1 MKVKC
6 KKNFVISDK
15 LVCSKGEMVD
25 VEMFDASWFEDSR
38 PWVFP
43 IDEDPYR
50 CRIDGHMV
58 NARGYGLKR
67 GWLEVRFYD
76 GKDVANHYRGIDF
89 NDYFELID
97 MPLTAENVEKIHNI
111 CIGKAE
117 NIDTFF
123 VEGIKNTYWYNKK
136 KIEQRTEDIEQMLS
150 QLPKNFRKS
159 VGGGWSFLQ
168 MCMRDD
174 DVQWTGLHV
183 TMEKLMCLGIA
194 CGKMEYL
201 MPKKLWCALP
211 AGMPYVVIKDK

>member
-6 KKNFVISDK
+6 KKNFVISDR

-25 VEMFDASWFEDSR
+25 VEPFEASWFEEGR
-38 PWVFP
+38 PWIP
-43 IDEDPYR
+43 LPNDNPYVIHSDR
-50 CRIDGHMV
+50 RVQAI
-58 NARGYGLKR
+58 GYGFKR
-67 GWLEVRFYD
+67 GWCEIKMYD

-89 NDYFELID
+89 NDYFELIE

-111 CIGKAE
+111 CIGRAE
-117 NIDTFF
+117 NTNTFF
-123 VEGIKNTYWYNKK
+123 VEGIKNTYWYDKK
-136 KIEQRTEDIEQMLS
+136 KIEKRTEEIENMLM

-174 DVQWTGLHV
+174 EVQWTGLHV

-201 MPKKLWCALP
+201 MPKELWCALP
-211 AGMPYVVIKDK
+211 AGVPYVVIKDE